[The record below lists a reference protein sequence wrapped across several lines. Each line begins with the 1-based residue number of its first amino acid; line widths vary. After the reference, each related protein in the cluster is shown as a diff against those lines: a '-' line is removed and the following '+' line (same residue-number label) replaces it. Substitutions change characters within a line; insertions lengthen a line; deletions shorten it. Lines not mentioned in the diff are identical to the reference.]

1 MINLLY
7 LLLIPIYFAMAW
19 LFPWKDYQIDS
30 TISISYI
37 WDILFCILVSLLLK
51 TPFKINL
58 NKGFII
64 RAPLLALMALLCV
77 YIAKWTNLNAP
88 FRYIENLAMQIIILA
103 PLIEELVFRHALYE
117 VIKKSKLK
125 MLFQYILGS
134 LLFSLSHAPAI
145 YYLPADFHGF
155 IYFQLI
161 YTFILG
167 WIIIKARERSDS
179 LLEPIVLH
187 FIFNFIFYLSVKYSL
202 I

>member
-64 RAPLLALMALLCV
+64 RAPSLALMALLCV